1 MRIAAISFLLGA
13 CLLQGRASLAGAGTV
28 AGAALALVLAVGVL
42 LALVRPSG
50 FLLPRRQGALLLLA
64 AAMAVTGF
72 GWAALRAEWRLADEL
87 AGVREGTDLVV
98 VGRVA
103 SLPQAVGNG
112 WRFILDIEPAEAG
125 IPRRVLLSWYGER
138 GQAAARP
145 APRAGERW
153 RLMVRLK
160 RPHGFANPHGF
171 DYEAWLLE
179 RGIRATGH
187 VRGDAQLLDDAPQ
200 AFMQQVHRL
209 RGAVRERMLQSLSD
223 APHAGI
229 VVALAIGDQR
239 SIRHADWEVFRR
251 TGIGHLVSISGL
263 HVALVGLFC
272 GGLIGAGWRRIPA
285 LALRLPAQKARALAA
300 LAGATAYALL
310 AGMGVPVMRAWL
322 MLAVAVVA
330 LLSGRAQAPSRV
342 LAIALL
348 VVVAIDPWAVLAA
361 GFWLSFGAV
370 AVILAV
376 LGGRVVP
383 ARGWRAALRMQLA
396 ISLALAPLL
405 LVLFNAFPLVSP
417 LANLVAIPLV
427 SFIIAPLVLLG
438 VMVPID
444 AVLVLAHAA
453 TALMMDWV
461 RPLAALELAVWE
473 QALPPPWLVA
483 CGLAAVGVLLLPRA
497 TPGRLAAPALLAAM
511 LLWETPRPAEG
522 AFRARVLDVGQG
534 LAVHVQTRAH
544 DLVFDAGPPYGSEA
558 DAGSRVILPYLR
570 AIGVRRLDRLVL
582 SHEDSDHVG
591 GAASVL
597 RALAVDTVLAGRPEA
612 TSRWWSARQASTVV
626 QRCSAGQ
633 GWTRDGVRFDMLHP
647 AHEASR
653 SASRRHD
660 NDGSCVLRVSAASG
674 TLLLTGDIGVG
685 AEARLLAADP
695 AALESTVV
703 VSPHHGSRSS
713 SSPAF
718 VDATLAAH
726 VVHSAGHRNPFG
738 HPHPQV
744 WARWAEAGT
753 RNWRT
758 DSQGAIAADFAADA
772 AAGVTL
778 RAQRAERPRY
788 WHGR

>member
-1 MRIAAISFLLGA
+1 MRIAAISFLLGV
-13 CLLQGRASLAGAGTV
+13 CLLQGRASLAGAGAL
-28 AGAALALVLAVGVL
+28 AGAAMVLVLAAGVL
-42 LALVRPSG
+42 LARVRPPSG
-50 FLLPRRQGALLLLA
+50 RLPRHQLALLLLA
-64 AAMAVTGF
+64 AAMVVAGF
-72 GWAALRAEWRLADEL
+72 GWATLRAEWRLADEL
-87 AGVREGTDLVV
+87 SGAREGVDLVV
-98 VGRVA
+98 VGRIA

-138 GQAAARP
+138 GQAVALP

-153 RLMVRLK
+153 RLVVRLK

-187 VRGDAQLLDDAPQ
+187 VRGEAHRLDDAPQ
-200 AFMQQVHRL
+200 ALMQWVHRL
-209 RGAVRERMLQSLSD
+209 RGAVRERMLASLAE

-229 VVALAIGDQR
+229 VLALAVGDQR
-239 SIRHADWEVFRR
+239 SIPHADWEVFRR
-251 TGIGHLVSISGL
+251 TGIGHLVAISGL

-272 GGLIGAGWRRIPA
+272 GGMVGTAWRRIPA

-310 AGMGVPVMRAWL
+310 AGMGVPVLRAWL
-322 MLAVAVVA
+322 MLAVAVIA

-376 LGGRVVP
+376 LGGRVAP
-383 ARGWRAALRMQLA
+383 PRGWRAALRIQLA

-427 SFIIAPLVLLG
+427 SFVIAPLVLLG
-438 VMVPID
+438 VIVPVD

-453 TALMMDWV
+453 TALMMSWV
-461 RPLAALELAVWE
+461 RPLAALELALWE
-473 QALPPPWLVA
+473 QAQPPTWLLA
-483 CGLAAVGVLLLPRA
+483 GGLTAVGALLLPRA

-511 LLWETPRPAEG
+511 LLWEAPRPAEG
-522 AFRARVLDVGQG
+522 AFRVRVLDVGQG

-570 AIGVRRLDRLVL
+570 AIGVRRLDHLVL

-591 GAASVL
+591 GAASLL
-597 RALAVDTVLAGRPEA
+597 RALPVDTVLAGRPEA
-612 TSRWWSARQASTVV
+612 GSRWWPALKASTVV
-626 QRCSAGQ
+626 QPCAAGQ
-633 GWTRDGVRFDMLHP
+633 KWTRDGVRFDMLHP
-647 AHEASR
+647 RGDAAP

-713 SSPAF
+713 SSAAF

-758 DSQGAIAADFAADA
+758 DSQGAIEADFDADA
-772 AAGVTL
+772 DAGVTL
-778 RAQRAERPRY
+778 RAQRVERPRY